1 MRENEEEQPYT
12 LSRTP
17 LKPDEFE
24 WEVTEDSFRPFPP
37 EIQDFLMAGQ
47 NESTFE
53 FDKKKLK
60 VNKNT
65 KTVCNIQT
73 GTTSQLKQTY
83 ANQSSLA

>member
-1 MRENEEEQPYT
+1 MSDDSDAPVMVQRV
-12 LSRTP
+12 P

-24 WEVTEDSFRPFPP
+24 WEVSEGQFRPFPP
-37 EIQDFLMAGQ
+37 EIQDFLIAGA
-47 NESTFE
+47 NEATFE
-53 FDKKKLK
+53 FDRKKLK

-65 KTVCNIQT
+65 NTVLNIQS